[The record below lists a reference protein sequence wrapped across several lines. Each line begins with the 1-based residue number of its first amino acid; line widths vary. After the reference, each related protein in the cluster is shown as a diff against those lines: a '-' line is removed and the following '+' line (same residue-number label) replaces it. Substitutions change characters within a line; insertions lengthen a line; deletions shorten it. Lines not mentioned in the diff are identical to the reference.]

1 MPAAI
6 ILLVVVVLVVG
17 VAITLYL
24 RSWIQEQSRAE
35 AHMHD
40 PDIHTV
46 DYAIPNGIDPVL
58 FTVELHRAGFHTG
71 LERVGDDECL
81 RIECHPTEHEQVRR
95 VIERVPLRGYDGA
108 DLKVDHVVFKHES

>member
-6 ILLVVVVLVVG
+6 ILLVVVVLVIG
-17 VAITLYL
+17 VAIAVYL

-40 PDIHTV
+40 PDIYTV

-58 FTVELHRAGFHTG
+58 FKVELSRAGFHTG

-81 RIECHPTEHEQVRR
+81 RIECRPTERERVRK
-95 VIERVPLRGYDGA
+95 VIEAVPLRGYDGA
-108 DLKVDHVVFKHES
+108 ALKVGHVAFEDES